1 MAEPAKRQPPSVA
14 PLAGLRVL
22 APLARYALRVD
33 LAVAA
38 AAAAAAAA
46 AGAGA
51 GIMPLATAV
60 CRASQLRDWH
70 ALWLGPD
77 EQLLL
82 GPAAA
87 GAAFAAA
94 VGNAL
99 QGVPH
104 SLVDVSHRQG
114 ALEVSGPAAATLL
127 NAACPLDLGLAATP
141 VGFCSRTVFGKAEI
155 VLWRRAEHAF
165 QLEVWR
171 SFLPYVH
178 GLLTLAAA
186 E

>member
-1 MAEPAKRQPPSVA
+1 MAEQAIRQPLSFA
-14 PLAGLRVL
+14 PLPGLRVL
-22 APLARYALRVD
+22 APLARYVLRVD
-33 LAVAA
+33 FT
-38 AAAAAAAA
+38 AA
-46 AGAGA
+46 AGGA
-51 GIMPLATAV
+51 GTGVVPISTTV
-60 CRASQLRDWH
+60 CRASQLGEWH

-82 GPAAA
+82 GPAEA
-87 GAAFAAA
+87 GATLVAA
-94 VGNAL
+94 VYNAL

-114 ALEVSGPAAATLL
+114 ALEISGPAAATLL
-127 NAACPLDLGLAATP
+127 SAACPLDLGLAATP
-141 VGFCSRTVFGKAEI
+141 VGFCSRTVFGKSEI
-155 VLWRRAEHAF
+155 VLWRRAEEVF

-178 GLLTLAAA
+178 GLLALAAA

>member
-1 MAEPAKRQPPSVA
+1 MAEQATRQPLAFA
-14 PLAGLRVL
+14 PQAGLRVL

-33 LAVAA
+33 LAAA
-38 AAAAAAAA
+38 ATAC
-46 AGAGA
+46 AGA
-51 GIMPLATAV
+51 MPIATTV
-60 CRASQLRDWH
+60 CRASQLGDWH
-70 ALWLGPD
+70 ALWLSPD

-82 GPAAA
+82 GPAAT
-87 GAAFAAA
+87 GTAFAALA
-94 VGNAL
+94 GNAL

-104 SLVDVSHRQG
+104 SLVEVSHRQG
-114 ALEVSGPAAATLL
+114 AVEVSGPAAATLL

-141 VGFCSRTVFGKAEI
+141 VGFCSRTVFGKSEV
-155 VLWRRAEHAF
+155 VLWRRAEDAF

-178 GLLTLAAA
+178 GLLALAAA